1 MEIKLLGALDYNKI
15 EALLETKIENKEE
28 LKNIIDQIKL
38 IETARRCEI
47 VSSAGRLSRAT
58 GDVMEIIGLS
68 EDKTIEQNINFAKR
82 VMGIGHDS
90 ISDHD
95 YCVFAIKDVSPIVE
109 QTIIE
114 ERFASFTIKSRR
126 EANFAEAGFYIPN
139 FHDKNGNII
148 PNNFEVKGEYKNHM
162 QQNFA
167 WYSKLIELGIKKEDA
182 RFVLP
187 YCFYSN
193 IIMGMDAHALKDLI
207 IKLTKTKYA
216 NITELKEF
224 GDSLYEQAKEKIPY
238 LIPLI
243 DKVEQKEVEAVE
255 EYLSLNVSNSYKSM
269 GLKDETTLLNYTPN
283 VDETIIMAAIMS
295 RYQVSHHWA
304 KIMYNE
310 AICKD
315 QNFKDELMEKI
326 VFESNGDELSF
337 VNFTFQTNL
346 SLAIL
351 THLTR
356 HRTQHILTPDFVPN
370 INLGLYKTPPSIEKL
385 MKENNNNIY
394 HEIFDKNI
402 AIYNHFRNDYG
413 IRDEDLVYFALSGN
427 MVNAITNMDGKTL
440 AHILRLRECTKAQWE
455 TRNMAHSMHQAIKN
469 IDYAT
474 SFEKILGPTCMTQ
487 EICNEGKECCGKI
500 YVLKNT
506 KPTT

>member
-15 EALLETKIENKEE
+15 EALLETKIDNKDE
-28 LKNIIDQIKL
+28 LKNIIEQIKAL
-38 IETARRCEI
+38 ETARRCEI

-68 EDKTIEQNINFAKR
+68 ENKTIEQNINFVKR
-82 VMGIGHDS
+82 VIGLGHTS

-126 EANFAEAGFYIPN
+126 EANFAEVGFYVPN
-139 FHDKNGNII
+139 FHDQNGNVI
-148 PNNFEVKGEYKNHM
+148 PNNFEVKEEYKNHM
-162 QQNFA
+162 QQNFN

-193 IIMGMDAHALKDLI
+193 IIMGMDAHTLKDLI
-207 IKLTKTKYA
+207 IKLTRTKYA

-224 GDSLYEQAKEKIPY
+224 GDKLYEQAKENVPY

-243 DKVEQKEVEAVE
+243 DNVEKKGVDAIE
-255 EYLSLNVSNSYKSM
+255 EYLSLKVVPSYKSM
-269 GLKDETTLLNYTPN
+269 GLKDETTLLNYTPYI
-283 VDETIIMAAIMS
+283 DKTIIIATLMS
-295 RYQVSHHWA
+295 RYQVSRYWA
-304 KIMYNE
+304 ETMYNE
-310 AICKD
+310 TICKD
-315 QNFKDELMEKI
+315 PTFKDELMKKI
-326 VFESNGDELSF
+326 AFESNGEELSF
-337 VNFTFQTNL
+337 VNFTFKTNL

-385 MKENNNNIY
+385 MKENNNKIY
-394 HEIFDKNI
+394 HEIFNQNKDM
-402 AIYNHFRNDYG
+402 YNHFKNDYG
-413 IRDEDLVYFALSGN
+413 IREEDLVYFALSGN
-427 MVNAITNMDGKTL
+427 MVTTITNMDGKTL
-440 AHILRLRECTKAQWE
+440 AHILGLRECNKAQWE
-455 TRNMAHSMHQAIKN
+455 TRRMAHSMHQAIKN
-469 IDYAT
+469 IEHAN
-474 SFEKILGPTCMTQ
+474 SFEKILGPTCITQ

-500 YVLKNT
+500 YTLQKKNQ
-506 KPTT
+506 